1 MQPKTVTENDFE
13 MKGFKFLIEKFS
25 ELKEIPS
32 LPDLC
37 GWLAETVI
45 TAEEIEP
52 FRVFSE
58 EKYTRNLIFRNDFVE
73 ILVLGWIP
81 EQESLIHDHDGSHGV
96 VRVFEG
102 SICETKFNWDEDR
115 KLCAVSK
122 TEENCG
128 MMTSVGKPDIHHLK
142 NISTQNSL
150 TIHIYAPPLK
160 RLHIYREGT
169 NEVEIYPLY

>member
-1 MQPKTVTENDFE
+1 MNSEKENCVE

-32 LPDLC
+32 LPDIC
-37 GWLAETVI
+37 GWLADTEFSD
-45 TAEEIEP
+45 EEFEP
-52 FRVFSE
+52 YRRFGE
-58 EKYTRNLIFRNDFVE
+58 EKYTRNLVFRNDFVE

-102 SICETKFNWDEDR
+102 SICETKFNWDENQ
-115 KLCAVSK
+115 KLRAVSK
-122 TEENCG
+122 IEANEG
-128 MMTSVGKPDIHHLK
+128 MMTSVGEPDIHHLK
-142 NISTQNSL
+142 NISAQNSL

-160 RLHIYREGT
+160 QIHIYEEGT
-169 NEVEIYPLY
+169 SKVEIYQLY